1 MDIRTTLYS
10 QISEFEGVIDSF
22 NDIHVCLGNEEIEI
36 YDEVAAIKEK
46 LVVSMQKDNIEPP
59 VAEPHTYEKSETTMP
74 PLSDEE
80 RKAAVEF
87 VQKSTQLIGLVS
99 TYAYFGDIASL
110 TDWDL
115 DLEKEFKSI
124 KKKIIAGM
132 LASSVLPEED
142 KQQIMDDI
150 EDEIDFEENEEVT
163 AKDFDISC
171 NSLYKY
177 TGKKKNVTIPKGVDR
192 IDGWAF
198 YEHKKKLK
206 SIQFPLSLERICEHA
221 FAYFTKLKEI
231 TIPAKVKY
239 IDQLAFC
246 GCKCLEKVHFENP
259 DIVQIGH
266 RAFNDTPWLNN
277 ALKSDGELIVGSRLI
292 KVNPN
297 FEKYTIPANVTA
309 ICGGA
314 FEGAKIKTLV
324 VPEGVTYIGGYA
336 FNGCALEHIELPKTL
351 SYVDEWAFANC
362 EALTELILPE
372 SVSHIGSHALYNLPN
387 CTITILNGNEDEK
400 TEIYDCS
407 FGWKD
412 WLFGDC
418 LANVKA
424 VKAPYGSKAM
434 RAAMLW
440 NLPFIPLEGAPR
452 TYTYI
457 DEVFCCEGTKLHNY
471 LGHEKIVRVPEGI
484 TELGDDSFRNDYG
497 GAEHV
502 ILPKSVTTINGG
514 AFCWCA
520 SLKSVEGTGV
530 KYVGEAS
537 FSNCENLEKVVFP
550 NLEKLS
556 EAAFDRSPSLT
567 EENLHIPENVVV
579 EERGFSLF
587 SLMEKANDDV

>member
-1 MDIRTTLYS
+1 MDTRTTLYS
-10 QISEFEGVIDSF
+10 QISEFKNVIDSF
-22 NDIHVCLGNEEIEI
+22 NDIHACLGNEEIEI
-36 YDEVAAIKEK
+36 HEEVAAIKEK
-46 LVVSMQKDNIEPP
+46 LAISMQKDNIDLPI
-59 VAEPHTYEKSETTMP
+59 VDAHTHEEREKNTHT
-74 PLSDEE
+74 LSDEE
-80 RKAAVEF
+80 RTVAIEF

-99 TYAYFGDIASL
+99 TYAGFGEIASL
-110 TDWDL
+110 VDWNL

-124 KKKIIAGM
+124 KKKIVAVL
-132 LASSVLPEED
+132 LASSILPEED
-142 KQQIMDDI
+142 KQRIIDDI
-150 EDEIDFEENEEVT
+150 EDEIDFEEDEEAI

-177 TGKKKNVTIPKGVDR
+177 TGKKKDVAVPKGVER

-198 YEHKKKLK
+198 YKYQKKLK
-206 SIQFPLSLERICEHA
+206 SIQLPHSLDRICEHA

-246 GCKCLEKVHFENP
+246 GCKRLERVHFENP
-259 DIVQIGH
+259 NIVQIGH
-266 RAFNDTPWLNN
+266 RAFDDTPWMNN
-277 ALKSDGELIVGSRLI
+277 ALKSDGALIVGTRLI
-292 KVNPN
+292 KVNPD
-297 FEKYTIPANVTA
+297 FEEYSIPSNVTT

-314 FEGAKIKTLV
+314 FEGAKIKSLI

-336 FNGCALEHIELPKTL
+336 FNGCALEHIELPQTL

-362 EALTELILPE
+362 EALTELTFPE
-372 SVSHIGSHALYNLPN
+372 SVAHIGSHALYNLPN

-440 NLPFIPLEGAPR
+440 NLPVIPLEGTPK

-457 DEVFCCEGTKLHNY
+457 DEVFCCEGTTLHNY
-471 LGHEKIVRVPEGI
+471 LGHEKVVRVPDGI
-484 TELGDDSFRNDYG
+484 TELGEDSFRNDYG
-497 GAEHV
+497 GAKHV
-502 ILPKSVTTINGG
+502 ILPESVTTINAC
-514 AFCWCA
+514 AFCWA
-520 SLKSVEGTGV
+520 TSLKTIEGAGV
-530 KYVGEAS
+530 KSLGKYAFG
-537 FSNCENLEKVVFP
+537 NCRNLEKVIFP
-550 NLEKLS
+550 NLERMS
-556 EAAFDRSPSLT
+556 EAAFDRCSSLT
-567 EENLHIPENVVV
+567 DENLLVPENVVI

-587 SLMEKANDDV
+587 SLMEKAMEED